1 MYSQSPVNENC
12 HNSRTSNDIGM
23 KREAVTKL
31 DKRNNPMSNKFDEDV
46 MFANCDVVFIFY
58 N

>member
-1 MYSQSPVNENC
+1 
-12 HNSRTSNDIGM
+12 M

-31 DKRNNPMSNKFDEDV
+31 DKRNNPMSNKIDEDV

>member
-1 MYSQSPVNENC
+1 
-12 HNSRTSNDIGM
+12 M